1 MKIKTILI
9 GFLFLV
15 VIGIQ
20 GCTNIQE
27 ENKENISYISNE
39 DLNMLPSD
47 FGTKEYSEK
56 GIEISNDKISEAKEK
71 INFLKTNKIIYTD
84 KNLKDKDNYL
94 IYRENIL
101 NYSINFLNNSM
112 NESEIAKQYFKDNNY
127 YYASK
132 YGKSSLGNA
141 ELAIFYADR
150 ILRLDKGE
158 WGPVLEDG
166 VWRPGEFME
175 NQV

>member
-1 MKIKTILI
+1 MIEVKMKIKTILI

-27 ENKENISYISNE
+27 ENKENISYISNG

-71 INFLKTNKIIYTD
+71 INFL
-84 KNLKDKDNYL
+84 
-94 IYRENIL
+94 
-101 NYSINFLNNSM
+101 
-112 NESEIAKQYFKDNNY
+112 
-127 YYASK
+127 
-132 YGKSSLGNA
+132 
-141 ELAIFYADR
+141 
-150 ILRLDKGE
+150 
-158 WGPVLEDG
+158 
-166 VWRPGEFME
+166 
-175 NQV
+175 